1 VLALL
6 LASAHVRVVRRFTT
20 PPSLEEIVALA
31 DEALAWAAER
41 LPERLAG
48 ILDGVHILVE
58 EMPDDET
65 VAELGLENPWD
76 LTGLWRGEPMT
87 QRSVAHP
94 PTTPPAILLYR
105 LPILAEWIET
115 EVSLPALVRN
125 VLIHEIAH
133 QVGFSDAEIER
144 LEREE

>member
-1 VLALL
+1 MLALL
-6 LASAHVRVVRRFTT
+6 LASAHVGVVRRFTT

-94 PTTPPAILLYR
+94 PTTPPAILL
-105 LPILAEWIET
+105 
-115 EVSLPALVRN
+115 
-125 VLIHEIAH
+125 
-133 QVGFSDAEIER
+133 
-144 LEREE
+144 